1 MLSKILK
8 NNIKIEKYI
17 STWEESVRKASIPL
31 VNNRKINEKY
41 VEAMINDIK
50 RMGFYV
56 VITDKVAMPHSRPEN
71 GVNKTAL
78 SLLKLENPVKY
89 GEYDVNLIFILAAE
103 NKDKHIEILRELSE
117 FLDEDDEIEKSK
129 SSNIEKIIK
138 AESINEIEKIFI
150 EREEKLC

>member
-31 VNNRKINEKY
+31 VNNKKINEKY

-78 SLLKLENPVKY
+78 SLLKLENPV
-89 GEYDVNLIFILAAE
+89 ILAAE

-117 FLDEDDEIEKSK
+117 FLDEDDEIEK
-129 SSNIEKIIK
+129 IIK

-150 EREEKLC
+150 EREEELC

>member
-1 MLSKILK
+1 MLSKI
-8 NNIKIEKYI
+8 
-17 STWEESVRKASIPL
+17 L

-117 FLDEDDEIEKSK
+117 FLDEDDEIEK
-129 SSNIEKIIK
+129 IIK

-150 EREEKLC
+150 EREEELC

>member
-1 MLSKILK
+1 
-8 NNIKIEKYI
+8 
-17 STWEESVRKASIPL
+17 
-31 VNNRKINEKY
+31 
-41 VEAMINDIK
+41 MINDIK

-117 FLDEDDEIEKSK
+117 FLDEDDEIEK
-129 SSNIEKIIK
+129 IIK

-150 EREEKLC
+150 EREEELC

>member
-78 SLLKLENPVKY
+78 SLLKL
-89 GEYDVNLIFILAAE
+89 VNLIFILAAE

-117 FLDEDDEIEKSK
+117 FLDEDDEIEK
-129 SSNIEKIIK
+129 IIK

-150 EREEKLC
+150 EREEELC

>member
-8 NNIKIEKYI
+8 DNIGIEKEALTWKESIRTASVPLIKNGKIE
-17 STWEESVRKASIPL
+17 
-31 VNNRKINEKY
+31 EKY
-41 VEAMINDIK
+41 VEAMINDIE

-117 FLDEDDEIEKSK
+117 FLDEDDEIEK
-129 SSNIEKIIK
+129 IIK

>member
-71 GVNKTAL
+71 GVN
-78 SLLKLENPVKY
+78 
-89 GEYDVNLIFILAAE
+89 LIFILAAE

-117 FLDEDDEIEKSK
+117 FLDEDDEIEK
-129 SSNIEKIIK
+129 IIK

-150 EREEKLC
+150 EREEELC